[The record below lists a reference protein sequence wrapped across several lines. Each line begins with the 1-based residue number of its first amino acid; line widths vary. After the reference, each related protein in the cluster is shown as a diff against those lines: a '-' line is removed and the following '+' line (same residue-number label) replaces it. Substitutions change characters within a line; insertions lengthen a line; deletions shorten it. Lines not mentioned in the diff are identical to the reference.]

1 MKNGEGAQD
10 SSAMGSSGMYQPGL
24 SDVGRRIRVGEAGF
38 PDPWCL
44 AWYPCPS
51 EPAPRPRAVCG
62 IEGLGVGACLAAD
75 AYQTTGK
82 CQCLPGHLSPSAWL
96 PAAFCLPQKACSV
109 CSEAAEPG
117 QEGQAEVR
125 LAFVYSH
132 LIFGSCASDELPGA

>member
-1 MKNGEGAQD
+1 MKNGEGAWD
-10 SSAMGSSGMYQPGL
+10 SSGVGPARMYQPGL
-24 SDVGRRIRVGEAGF
+24 SNVGRWIRVGEASS
-38 PDPWCL
+38 PEPRCL
-44 AWYPCPS
+44 AWCPCPS
-51 EPAPRPRAVCG
+51 EPAPCPRAVCG
-62 IEGLGVGACLAAD
+62 IGGLGVGASLAAG

-82 CQCLPGHLSPSAWL
+82 CQRLPGHLSPSAWL

-117 QEGQAEVR
+117 QEGQAEAR